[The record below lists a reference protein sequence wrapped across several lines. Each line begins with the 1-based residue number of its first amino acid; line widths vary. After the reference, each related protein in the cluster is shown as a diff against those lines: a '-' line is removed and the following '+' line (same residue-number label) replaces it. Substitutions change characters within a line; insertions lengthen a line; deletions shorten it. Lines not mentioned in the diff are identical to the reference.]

1 MTIRTFMRA
10 PALSLGALSLGVAFA
25 LPAAADVEI
34 QQLTSPAGQDFWLV
48 EEHAIPIVSLEIGF
62 RGGSRLDPAGKAGLA
77 EFTMA
82 MMNEGAGELDTVAFS
97 NRADDISARL
107 GFDAGRDSVQ
117 VSGQFLTETLDEG
130 TELLATALA
139 DPRFDAE
146 PVARV
151 RGQILSGIAQAE
163 NDPGEV
169 AGKEW
174 FAQAFPDHPYGTP
187 QEGTRET
194 VAAIT
199 AEDLRAAQKAL
210 MTRANAH
217 IAIVGDV
224 GPERAGQIVDRLVA
238 GLPEGEPVGA
248 DPAGTVPPPGIHVV
262 EQDVPQ
268 SVAVF
273 GHQGIARDDPDFIPA
288 YVMNYILGGG
298 GFSSR
303 LTEEVREKRGLA
315 YGVYSYL
322 TEMESAELYMGGVQT
337 ANERVAESLEV
348 IRAEWARMAEEGVTA
363 EELEK
368 AKTYLTGS
376 FPLRFDSNAKI
387 ANYLVFVMMEDLG
400 ADYINERNDLIEA
413 VTLEDVGRVAGRL
426 LKPDQL
432 SFVVVGKPVGLN
444 AGQ

>member
-1 MTIRTFMRA
+1 MT
-10 PALSLGALSLGVAFA
+10 LVAFLRAATLAAGLAVA
-25 LPAAADVEI
+25 LPAAADVAI
-34 QQLTSPAGQDFWLV
+34 QQLTSPGGQDFWLV
-48 EEHAIPIVSLEIGF
+48 EEHAIPIVSLEMGF
-62 RGGSRLDPAGKAGLA
+62 RGGARLDPPGKAGLA
-77 EFTMA
+77 EFTMG
-82 MMNEGAGELDTVAFS
+82 MMNEGAGDLDAVAFA

-139 DPRFDAE
+139 SPRFDPE

-163 NDPGEV
+163 NDPGDV

-194 VAAIT
+194 IGAIT
-199 AEDLRAAQKAL
+199 ADDLRAGHEAL

-217 IAIVGDV
+217 IAIVGDL
-224 GPERAGQIVDRLVA
+224 GPERAGEIVDRLVA

-248 DPAGTVPPPGIHVV
+248 DPAGTLPPPGIHVV

-273 GHQGIARDDPDFIPA
+273 GHEGIARDDPDFITA

-298 GFSSR
+298 GFTSR

-322 TEMESAELYMGGVQT
+322 TELDSAELYMGGVQT
-337 ANERVAESLEV
+337 ANERIAESLEV
-348 IRAEWARMAEEGVTA
+348 IRAEWARMAEGGITA
-363 EELEK
+363 DELDK

-387 ANYLVFVMMEDLG
+387 ASYLVFVMMEDLG
-400 ADYINERNDLIEA
+400 ADYINIRNDLIEA
-413 VTLEDVGRVAGRL
+413 VTLEDVNRVAKRL
-426 LKPDQL
+426 LKPEAL
-432 SFVVVGKPVGLN
+432 SFVVVGKPVGLD

>member
-1 MTIRTFMRA
+1 
-10 PALSLGALSLGVAFA
+10 
-25 LPAAADVEI
+25 
-34 QQLTSPAGQDFWLV
+34 
-48 EEHAIPIVSLEIGF
+48 
-62 RGGSRLDPAGKAGLA
+62 
-77 EFTMA
+77 
-82 MMNEGAGELDTVAFS
+82 MNEGAGDLDTVAFS
-97 NRADDISARL
+97 NRADDLSARL
-107 GFDAGRDSVQ
+107 GFDAGRDSVT
-117 VSGQFLTETLDEG
+117 VSGEFLTETLDDG
-130 TELLATALA
+130 VDLLALALA
-139 DPRFDAE
+139 DPRFDPG

-151 RGQILSGIAQAE
+151 RGQILSGIAQSE
-163 NDPGEV
+163 NDPGDV
-169 AGKEW
+169 ASKEW
-174 FAQAFPDHPYGTP
+174 FAQAFPHHPYGTP
-187 QEGTRET
+187 QSGTRET
-194 VAAIT
+194 VAAIDVG
-199 AEDLRAAQKAL
+199 DLRAAHKQL
-210 MTRANAH
+210 MTRTNAN

-224 GPERAGQIVDRLVA
+224 GPEQAGKIVDKLVA
-238 GLPEGEPVGA
+238 GLPQGQPVPE
-248 DPAGTVPPPGIHVV
+248 DPAETVPPPGIHVV

-273 GHQGIARDDPDFIPA
+273 GQQGIGIKDPDFFPA

-322 TEMESAELYMGGVQT
+322 ADLDSAKLYMGGVRT
-337 ANERVAESLEV
+337 ANERIAESLDV
-348 IRAEWARMAEEGVTA
+348 IRKEWARMAENGVTP

-387 ANYLVFVMMEDLG
+387 ASYLVYVMTEDLG
-400 ADYINERNDLIEA
+400 ADYINRRNDLIEA
-413 VTLEDVGRVAGRL
+413 VTLEDVNRVARRL